1 MTFAISFI
9 ALIGVLVATL
19 LPSQEPAH
27 RERIQH
33 SKSKWSVCLQVIV
46 SKRSDVTPSNACT
59 GRHGD
64 PQERD
69 CHS

>member
-27 RERIQH
+27 RYRIQH
-33 SKSKWSVCLQVIV
+33 SKSKWPICLQGIV
-46 SKRSDVTPSNACT
+46 SKRADDAIKRLH